1 MKIEI
6 KMTPQ
11 EAAALIVKFI
21 KNESEKVVVSHK
33 IPKIN
38 REKIYNADKKTI
50 INKSDNDDEIICL
63 KVDLNKINQ
72 QEKSKLQ
79 SGLPLDN
86 NEGYSISIDDM
97 HYDELQS
104 LPNLLKGIEK

>member
-38 REKIYNADKKTI
+38 REKIYNADKK
-50 INKSDNDDEIICL
+50 
-63 KVDLNKINQ
+63 
-72 QEKSKLQ
+72 
-79 SGLPLDN
+79 
-86 NEGYSISIDDM
+86 
-97 HYDELQS
+97 
-104 LPNLLKGIEK
+104 LL